1 MRSGLGIINP
11 MFFIGV
17 IEDNDDKTGQGR
29 VKVRAFGAHGS
40 LADIETK
47 DLPWCLCV
55 SGAYTPNNPIPPLNS
70 FVFGVFLDGD
80 EAQHP
85 MVLGMIPTQYSEAHN
100 PEIDGWGVIP
110 GRDPDL
116 LAKGSRPSDLH
127 EPATSRLVRGEKIE
141 TTFHRDVSV
150 NAVQDQK
157 IANSD
162 KTWSQ
167 PDSAYAAKYP
177 YNTVIETARH
187 TIELDDTPYQER
199 IMIHHKSGSFIQIDA
214 IGTVTERAES
224 DRYEINIGTKHESS
238 GSSVVT
244 INGNAHVYVKGN
256 KTEEIMGDYKLLVHG
271 NHEVNVGQNLFQL
284 AGTSLQARAANV
296 KIEANSDTL
305 TLFGRK
311 EIQFEAENQLNF
323 VSANIK
329 NTALMNY
336 EVYSNKSIKFTTLWD
351 VHMQASNII
360 MTAHGLIPPLPING
374 ATVGTPGFSLTTPA
388 VSILA
393 AIGSFSGL
401 WNASVINGGIV
412 TGTSVNATT
421 LQATTM
427 SSLAATFGVA
437 NAAVL
442 RAAAYNGPIGSTAAS
457 VTPPSIA
464 LPSIPVI
471 TPPAQSILKPPPLGG
486 SIFSGYAYP
495 SPNGDIV
502 SFFTGVLSSPFAVL
516 GIPNPLG
523 TGGYGIKRV
532 QAPEPVA
539 PATSIF
545 TSAYNFFGSAAGWAS
560 PLGDTAKI
568 NKTFDLIG
576 SLTGDNVILDVSQ
589 VTSTIEGLGFDTNGA
604 IIVTDTNA
612 PTLSTTVFAAS
623 SNTETGEPIT
633 DEDGGIT
640 VIIVPEDGG

>member
-1 MRSGLGIINP
+1 MRSGLGIVNP

-17 IEDNDDKTGQGR
+17 VEDNDDKSYQGR
-29 VKVRAFGAHGS
+29 VKVRAFGAHGFN
-40 LADIETK
+40 ADIKTK
-47 DLPWCLCV
+47 DLPWALCV

-85 MVLGMIPTQYSEAHN
+85 MVLGMIPTQYIKEHN
-100 PEIDGWGVIP
+100 PEIDGWGAIP
-110 GRDPDL
+110 SKDPDL
-116 LAKGSRPSDLH
+116 LAKGFKPSDYG
-127 EPATSRLVRGEKIE
+127 EPQNSKLARGEKIE

-305 TLFGRK
+305 TLFGKK

-336 EVYSNKSIKFTTLWD
+336 DVYSNKSIKFTTLWD
-351 VHMQASNII
+351 IHMQASNII
-360 MTAHGLIPPLPING
+360 MTASGLIPPNPING
-374 ATVGTPGFSLTTPA
+374 AKVGTPGFSLTTPA

-393 AIGSFSGL
+393 ANGSFSGL

-421 LQATTM
+421 LQATTIN
-427 SSLAATFGVA
+427 SVNATFGRA
-437 NAAVL
+437 SAAIL
-442 RAAAYNGPIGSTAAS
+442 QAAAYSGPAGGSPAT
-457 VTPPSIA
+457 VTPPSIT
-464 LPSIPVI
+464 LPSIPNL
-471 TPPAQSILKPPPLGG
+471 TLPAQSILKPPPLSG

-495 SPNGDIV
+495 SPNGDIT

-532 QAPEPVA
+532 QAPEPVS

-545 TSAYNFFGSAAGWAS
+545 ESVYKFLGSAAAGWAS

-568 NKTFDLIG
+568 SKSFDSIV
-576 SLTGDNVILDVSQ
+576 SLTGDNVILNVAQ
-589 VTSTIEGLGFDTNGA
+589 VTSNIAGLDFDANGA
-604 IIVTDTNA
+604 VIITDTDA
-612 PTLSTTVFAAS
+612 PTLPTTEF
-623 SNTETGEPIT
+623 TT
-633 DEDGGIT
+633 DANGD
-640 VIIVPEDGG
+640 IIEVGS

>member
-1 MRSGLGIINP
+1 MRSGLGIVNP

-17 IEDNDDKTGQGR
+17 VEDNDDKSYQGR
-29 VKVRAFGAHGS
+29 VKVRAFGAHGFNG
-40 LADIETK
+40 DIETK
-47 DLPWCLCV
+47 DLPWALCV

-85 MVLGMIPTQYSEAHN
+85 MVLGMIPTQYIKEHD
-100 PEIDGWGVIP
+100 PKIDGWGAIP
-110 GRDPDL
+110 SKDPDL
-116 LAKGSRPSDLH
+116 SAKGSRPFDYG
-127 EPATSRLVRGEKIE
+127 EPGNSKLVRGEKIE

-271 NHEVNVGQNLFQL
+271 NHEVNVGQNLFQI

-305 TLFGRK
+305 TLFGKK

-336 EVYSNKSIKFTTLWD
+336 DVYSNKSIKFTTLWD

-374 ATVGTPGFSLTTPA
+374 ATIGTPGVSITTPA
-388 VSILA
+388 VSIAGPIGIPLTNVSIA
-393 AIGSFSGL
+393 GLLNSEAIISGAISSPL
-401 WNASVINGGIV
+401 IDGEIITA
-412 TGTSVNATT
+412 ATT
-421 LQATTM
+421 LFATT
-427 SSLAATFGVA
+427 SNILAANIFAADIQTI
-437 NAAVL
+437 NA
-442 RAAAYNGPIGSTAAS
+442 PIPTGFTIPTGFAEIIAILQAL
-457 VTPPSIA
+457 VPPI
-464 LPSIPVI
+464 PPVI

-495 SPNGDIV
+495 SPNGDIA

-545 TSAYNFFGSAAGWAS
+545 ESVYKFLGSAAAGWAS

-568 NKTFDLIG
+568 NRSFDSIV

-589 VTSTIEGLGFDTNGA
+589 VTSNIAGLNFDANG
-604 IIVTDTNA
+604 
-612 PTLSTTVFAAS
+612 
-623 SNTETGEPIT
+623 
-633 DEDGGIT
+633 T
-640 VIIVPEDGG
+640 VIITDTEVGS